1 MKRHALIGAALGLV
15 AIAAAFTVWRVSQ
28 PPAAGSA
35 ASDGRSSQ
43 GRGDMAG
50 MSGMDASSD
59 GTVQLTADQL
69 RQFGVTFGTV
79 EERTLAGTVRTA
91 GAVTVDETKLSEVT
105 PRFGGYVERLYVD
118 KTGQQVREGQRL
130 MDIYSPELVAAEQ
143 ELLAAVKL
151 QQSIGESGVPGVPG
165 ASTDLVAAARRRF
178 ALWDISSAQVDEIL
192 RTGQVRRTL
201 TLHAPASGVVLEK
214 HVVQGQAIQPGEM
227 LYRIA
232 SLDDV
237 WIDVA
242 LREQDAGAIRVGSRA
257 AVELA
262 SYPGRPVD
270 GRVAYVYPTLDQAT
284 RAVRARVEIPN
295 PAGRFKPGMYATVT
309 LTTPSRRTLTVP
321 TSAVLST
328 GDRTLVFMD
337 MGGGSLMPMDVV
349 AGRTAGGYT
358 EILSG
363 VEPGQRVVTSAQYL
377 LDSEAN
383 LAEVMRSMIGQ
394 MNMSDMNR
402 TGGMKDTSGTTD
414 KGAGMKDMDMPG
426 MKAPPTA
433 TTPRR

>member
-15 AIAAAFTVWRVSQ
+15 AIVAAFTVWRVSQ

-79 EERTLAGTVRTA
+79 EERTLAGTVRTV

-262 SYPGRPVD
+262 SYPGRPVG
-270 GRVAYVYPTLDQAT
+270 GRIAYVYPTLDQAT

-349 AGRTAGGYT
+349 AGRAAGGYT

-363 VEPGQRVVTSAQYL
+363 VESGQRVVTSAQYL

-402 TGGMKDTSGTTD
+402 TGGMKDTSGTTE

>member
-15 AIAAAFTVWRVSQ
+15 AIVAAFTVWRVSQ
-28 PPAAGSA
+28 PPTAGSA

-43 GRGDMAG
+43 ERGDMAG

-143 ELLAAVKL
+143 ELLTAVKL
-151 QQSIGESGVPGVPG
+151 QQSIGESGVPGVSG

-192 RTGQVRRTL
+192 RTGQIRRTL

-214 HVVQGQAIQPGEM
+214 HVVRGQAIQPGEM

-257 AVELA
+257 AIELA

-270 GRVAYVYPTLDQAT
+270 GRIAYVYPTLDQAART
-284 RAVRARVEIPN
+284 VRARVEVPN

-309 LTTPSRRTLTVP
+309 LTTPSRRVLTVP
-321 TSAVLST
+321 TSAVLNT
-328 GDRTLVFMD
+328 GDHTLVFMD
-337 MGGGSLMPMDVV
+337 MGGGSFMPMEVV
-349 AGRTAGGYT
+349 AGRAAGGYT

-363 VEPGQRVVTSAQYL
+363 VESGQRVVTSAQYL

-402 TGGMKDTSGTTD
+402 TGGMKDTSGTTE

>member
-1 MKRHALIGAALGLV
+1 
-15 AIAAAFTVWRVSQ
+15 
-28 PPAAGSA
+28 
-35 ASDGRSSQ
+35 
-43 GRGDMAG
+43 
-50 MSGMDASSD
+50 
-59 GTVQLTADQL
+59 
-69 RQFGVTFGTV
+69 
-79 EERTLAGTVRTA
+79 VRTV
-91 GAVTVDETKLSEVT
+91 GAIMVDETKLTEVT
-105 PRFGGYVERLYVD
+105 PRFGGYVERLYVGE
-118 KTGQQVREGQRL
+118 TGQQVRQGQPL

-143 ELLAAVKL
+143 ELLTARRL
-151 QQSIGESGVPGVPG
+151 QQSIGESGVPGVPA
-165 ASTDLVAAARRRF
+165 ASTDFVAAARRRF
-178 ALWDISSAQVDEIL
+178 ALWDISEAQVDEIL

-214 HVVQGQAIQPGEM
+214 KVVQGQAIQPGET

-232 SLDDV
+232 DLSDV
-237 WIDVA
+237 WVDVA

-284 RAVRARVEIPN
+284 RTVRARVEIPN

-321 TSAVLST
+321 TSAVLNT

-402 TGGMKDTSGTTD
+402 TGGMKDTSGTTET
-414 KGAGMKDMDMPG
+414 GAGMKDMDMPG